1 MNNIDKASTE
11 FGDLL
16 IKCSNEY
23 PLLENHRRKQ
33 LIVKDI
39 YNVEEAFE
47 KGAQWAINEACKWL
61 ETALSEKQTFEGYPY
76 IQCDYY
82 VSKEDFIQTF
92 RNTLE

>member
-16 IKCSNEY
+16 LKCSNEY

-39 YNVEEAFE
+39 YDVEAAFE

-61 ETALSEKQTFEGYPY
+61 ETALIEASDNSY
-76 IQCDYY
+76 IYCDCTNS
-82 VSKEDFIQTF
+82 VKEFIQTF